1 LVTGAPAHQHED
13 DAWPEV
19 SEPSPANT
27 QIDLRAAPGPNRR
40 NALRL
45 GGLVGVAFLLRF
57 VPLGYQSVWEDE
69 AYTLALAQRSFGG
82 MLHLF
87 RFEANGLLYSLI
99 VWPLVRID
107 QSTFVLR
114 APALAAGVAAVPA
127 LWWAGRG
134 LVGRRG
140 ALFAA
145 WLLAA
150 SPMAVYYSQE
160 ARAYSFVV
168 LFSILGWGCLDRALR
183 EGGRRWWLLYAI
195 TLAGAM
201 YANGLAPLM
210 LVPAQAVL
218 VIAYG
223 RKGLRAWAL
232 ALAGAAALA
241 APITLLL
248 VVESGHR
255 NPLYWLGSPGIGQ
268 VLAAVRELVVGGGSG
283 VRITTITRV
292 AAVLFVVLA
301 AWVVL
306 AGVRRGPSS
315 PGLKA
320 VCAWALVPLPL
331 AVVLSYLHPILLAR
345 YEIEAL
351 PGAMLALGGLLAR
364 MRGRL
369 RVVAFLGLG
378 AVSLVA
384 VARQSTV
391 TIKADF
397 RSATTWMAERRQ
409 PGDPV
414 LVDPL
419 LRLPGLGYYD
429 RSLRAA
435 DGRLVVAEWGDAP
448 LPVGVVGL
456 EDPGGITDAPPGP
469 PTARFVA
476 GLLRRTGRLFIVSAP
491 TTRRQGA
498 ISTGA
503 ALRWTHEH
511 CSVATKPVRLMTV
524 WEISGCRTLSAHP

>member
-1 LVTGAPAHQHED
+1 LVTGAPAHQLEA

-27 QIDLRAAPGPNRR
+27 QIDVRAPPGPNRR

-45 GGLVGVAFLLRF
+45 GGLVGVAFVLRF

-183 EGGRRWWLLYAI
+183 DGGRRWWLLYAI

-241 APITLLL
+241 ADHPAARRRERAPQPALLAR
-248 VVESGHR
+248 ESRHR
-255 NPLYWLGSPGIGQ
+255 PGAHRRARARRRRR
-268 VLAAVRELVVGGGSG
+268 LG
-283 VRITTITRV
+283 VRITNITRV

-301 AWVVL
+301 GWVVL
-306 AGVRRGPSS
+306 AGLRRGPAS

-414 LVDPL
+414 LIDPL

-456 EDPGGITDAPPGP
+456 EDPGGITGASPGP

-524 WEISGCRTLSAHP
+524 WEISGCRTSSAHP